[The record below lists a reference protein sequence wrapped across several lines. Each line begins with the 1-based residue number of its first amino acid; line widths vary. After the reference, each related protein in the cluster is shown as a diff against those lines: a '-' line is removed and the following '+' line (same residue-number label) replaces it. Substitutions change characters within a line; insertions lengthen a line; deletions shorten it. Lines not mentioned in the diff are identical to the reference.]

1 MYKKKCV
8 DPCKVKMVQ
17 QRKERKHKWEMLW
30 IQQKIKT
37 NRNKNKESDNANK
50 QCHLLKDEH
59 EVGWQ
64 MYLAHI
70 QFQMTMDLKH
80 SLEKP
85 SYTNQNHSIS
95 NTFYFIFSKII
106 LFHHCL
112 PQASKEFC
120 IWVKLSTSK
129 EKHNFHLIE
138 GFFSIILIKGFFSVI
153 LRT

>member
-8 DPCKVKMVQ
+8 DPCKVKMLQ
-17 QRKERKHKWEMLW
+17 QRKEQKRKWEMLW

-37 NRNKNKESDNANK
+37 NHNKNKESDNADK

-70 QFQMTMDLKH
+70 QFQPLREMTMDLKH

-106 LFHHCL
+106 IFHHCV

-120 IWVKLSTSK
+120 IWVKFSTSK
-129 EKHNFHLIE
+129 KNITFISSKASSL
-138 GFFSIILIKGFFSVI
+138 
-153 LRT
+153 